1 MRCFDICSQSVAVVL
16 ASLFVGLGW
25 SGWCPAETWLG
36 ATCRFMNGVFFEK
49 GRHLV
54 KTGPELFLTTRHL
67 VETGNGLVQNFSGQ
81 DCGRPE
87 KFVRLFPERVQR
99 RCASSLYREK
109 GDTKSPGK
117 QQELI
122 CRGFNVFFGY

>member
-1 MRCFDICSQSVAVVL
+1 MSGRNVA
-16 ASLFVGLGW
+16 W
-25 SGWCPAETWLG
+25 SNLLIYE
-36 ATCRFMNGVFFEK
+36 RRFFEK

-54 KTGPELFLTTRHL
+54 KTGPELFLTTRYL

-122 CRGFNVFFGY
+122 CRGFNVFFGILNDN